1 MLYENREESDR
12 EASSGGRIWNSS
24 VMQRKQQVNVMRA
37 DGGEMKDHVPQSRR
51 IRLKEKNTGIYVD
64 VAGRVKRTN
73 RTVPG
78 P

>member
-1 MLYENREESDR
+1 MR
-12 EASSGGRIWNSS
+12 
-24 VMQRKQQVNVMRA
+24 RKQQVNVMRA